1 MVCSRAV
8 TALLRIGPLLVA
20 LLVASGCGG
29 AERQDA
35 DEPNGSFRVEVA
47 EASFPARQSIAK
59 RSTMRISVRNAE
71 RRTIPQIAVTIE
83 TEGATPGAGTAA
95 FAQSRDDPRLADP
108 NRPVWV
114 LDEGPAGGASAYA
127 DTWSL
132 GPLPAG
138 RTKTFEWK
146 LTAVKA
152 GRYSV
157 AYRVSPGLDGR
168 ARLASGSEAA
178 GTFAVDVGDRPVPA
192 RVSDDGDVVRGEEA
206 GAGAG

>member
-1 MVCSRAV
+1 M

-35 DEPNGSFRVEVA
+35 DEPKGSFRVEIA

-71 RRTIPQIAVTIE
+71 QRAIPQIAVTIE
-83 TEGATPGAGTAA
+83 TEGATPGAGAAA
-95 FAQSRDDPRLADP
+95 FAQSGDDPRLADP

-132 GPLPAG
+132 GPLPGG

-168 ARLASGSEAA
+168 ARLASGSEAG
-178 GTFAVDVGDRPVPA
+178 GTFTVDVADRPVPA
-192 RVSDDGDVVRGEEA
+192 RVGDDGDVVRGEEA
-206 GAGAG
+206 GAGAR